1 MEIVDKSRRTSK
13 KLPSARGNTVLI
25 GPECSKN
32 AKTPHAHVLPSLAVF
47 LFHLCRAIFS
57 LALILYSVGE
67 QYCPREMSLVTR
79 DHKYND
85 GRG

>member
-32 AKTPHAHVLPSLAVF
+32 AKTPHAHVLPFGCVF
-47 LFHLCRAIFS
+47 VSPLQSYLLSCFDIVFSCGAILS
-57 LALILYSVGE
+57 SRNVLGHS
-67 QYCPREMSLVTR
+67 RS
-79 DHKYND
+79 
-85 GRG
+85 